1 MIVAENIAKRRLDEG
16 KVVLGLGLRQAR
28 TVDIGMIAQTC
39 GFDFLFLDSEHN
51 AMSEATA
58 ADISVA
64 ALGQG
69 VTPLVRVSSKEPF
82 HSTRMLDNG
91 AQGVIVP
98 HVDTADEARA
108 IAAGLRYPPRG
119 RRSISRA
126 SPQVAFASVPL
137 DEFMRDVNEQ
147 TLVIAMLESPQSID
161 QADEI
166 AAVDGIDGLMIGT
179 NDLCAEIGI
188 HGQFG
193 HEKVADAYAR
203 MIAACHNHG
212 KYPGMAGVREDAL
225 MQRYIEM
232 GSRLILAG
240 VDLPLMM
247 EAANARTT
255 FLRGIEAGL
264 TAQV

>member
-1 MIVAENIAKRRLDEG
+1 MRVAENIAKRRLDDG
-16 KVVLGLGLRQAR
+16 GVVLGLGLRQAR
-28 TVDIGMIAQTC
+28 TADIGMIARTC

-51 AMSEATA
+51 AMNEATA

-69 VTPLVRVSSKEPF
+69 ITPLVRVSSKEPF
-82 HSTRMLDNG
+82 HSTRILDNG

-98 HVDTADEARA
+98 HVDTVDEART

-126 SPQVAFASVPL
+126 SPQVAFANVPL

-179 NDLCAEIGI
+179 NDLCAEMGI

-193 HEKVADAYAR
+193 HEKVVDAYER
-203 MIAACHNHG
+203 MIAACKNHG
-212 KYPGMAGVREDAL
+212 KYPGMAGVRADAL

-232 GSRLILAG
+232 GSRLVLAG

-247 EAANARTT
+247 EAANARTK
-255 FLRGIEAGL
+255 FLRGIAAGL
-264 TAQV
+264 AART